1 MLMPLLNHRQKNF
14 LTSWSNSYIPSKVL
28 PTKRNLPLNMVRHI
42 RKRNS
47 LFQKAQKAKKVSH
60 IAKYKSMRNM
70 LVAMLS
76 YSKKRFFQNLANA
89 DKKSFWKSVK
99 VLNTIPSLNLDRT
112 SAVHDIDKAN
122 MLNNVFAR
130 CWISAEPPLTE
141 TLCRQTILILAI
153 HVSWRGTASY
163 QRSRCKESK
172 RSWWSICIHA

>member
-1 MLMPLLNHRQKNF
+1 MPLLNHRQKNF
-14 LTSWSNSYIPSKVL
+14 LTSWSNSYYIPSKVL

-153 HVSWRGTASY
+153 HVS
-163 QRSRCKESK
+163 
-172 RSWWSICIHA
+172 